1 MMKIVV
7 AMKQIPDLQQVRIKN
22 RRPIL
27 EDVPLTFGNID
38 RNALEA
44 GVLIRE
50 QVGGSVTVVAAGK
63 EGLEDTVKEALAA
76 GADQAYLIIYDE
88 REDME
93 SSISAGLLAEAIKQL
108 GSPDLVLFGEGSGD
122 NYSSQVGSRVA
133 EFLDL
138 PQVGYVERIEVAE
151 GKVLVT
157 RSLEDGQEVLE
168 VTLPAVLTVVADL
181 NQPRIP
187 SVTQIL
193 KAGKKPRKVMSAQ
206 ELLGAVPTPKVT
218 TLSNLAPEIERKKIQ
233 VGSADELVQK
243 LRAEGLLGR
252 A

>member
-1 MMKIVV
+1 MNIVV

-44 GVLIRE
+44 GVLIKE